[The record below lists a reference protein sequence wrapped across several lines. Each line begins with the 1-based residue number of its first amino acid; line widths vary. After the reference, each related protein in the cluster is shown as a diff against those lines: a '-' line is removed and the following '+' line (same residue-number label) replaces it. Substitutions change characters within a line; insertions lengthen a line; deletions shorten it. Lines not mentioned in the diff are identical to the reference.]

1 MSKKKTKLVP
11 PEENPPF
18 RALLD
23 QAQELLGNDKYA
35 QAEQIA
41 SEVLVHLNEIDTQPS
56 SDKAYALCILGRSC
70 WCTYRY
76 DESLT
81 HCLNA
86 AAAAEAVSDPRLQC
100 RALCAIADIHGH
112 RDDYITALQLTE
124 HALAL
129 ADQSRDKKEQCRA
142 LGAVGF
148 VHEALNDYPRALEH
162 YTRLLAMAQ
171 EIGERRREAT
181 ALTGIGLVHSV
192 LADYPRA
199 IDFGLRALALYE
211 EIDSK
216 WDVVVALGSLAN
228 TFHGIADYPRA
239 LDYNIRALAVVEDIG
254 DKLGTGRALANIGCL
269 FADIGDYPR
278 SFDYLARALALNE
291 EVGDKTGTSMSLG
304 DIGLS
309 YLETGDLPRAF
320 EYLNRA
326 LKLSEEIG
334 ERRTTVHWLMA
345 LAKTQHKMGDLEG
358 AHRGFL
364 NVLHQFREILE
375 TSEGVAVALI
385 ELGRVSIEQAKQE
398 EALQWLEEA
407 QRVANQTGEKQL
419 ASDAHREMSGLF
431 AKNGDMASAYEHIMK
446 HNAIEKEIHTE
457 ELKKRIDL
465 FNMRVA
471 VSEIEHGVEVQKL
484 RIEHMEHDLANSAI
498 QLSAQTDLLD
508 HFRNDLRQIFREMDE
523 PIAAMKRIKEKL
535 KELPYVEINW
545 EKFEAQFIA
554 VHPDF
559 KAKLEAK
566 YPTLTPQEVRMCSL
580 VRVGLRN
587 PEIAKLLCLSE
598 RTLENHRFNIRK
610 KFSIK
615 TERSLHDFLSKS
627 I

>member
-1 MSKKKTKLVP
+1 MTKKKTKLVP
-11 PEENPPF
+11 AEESLPF
-18 RALLD
+18 RVLLD
-23 QAQELLGNDKYA
+23 TAQEHLRKDEPA
-35 QAEQIA
+35 QAESLA
-41 SEVLVHLNEIDTQPS
+41 ADVLEQMNMIDSQPS
-56 SDKAYALCILGRSC
+56 SDKAYALCIIGHAY
-70 WCTYRY
+70 WCTFQYE
-76 DESLT
+76 ESLSYYIR
-81 HCLNA
+81 A
-86 AAAAEAVSDPRLQC
+86 AAMAEEVSNPALQC
-100 RALCAIADIHGH
+100 RALVGIADIHENQN
-112 RDDYITALQLTE
+112 DYKTALHVAEQ
-124 HALAL
+124 ALAL
-129 ADQSRDKKEQCRA
+129 ADLAKDKKEQCRA
-142 LGAVGF
+142 LGSVG
-148 VHEALNDYPRALEH
+148 LMNDLLDNNHRALEM
-162 YTRLLAMAQ
+162 YTRTLAIAQ
-171 EIGERRREAT
+171 EIGDRRREAA
-181 ALTGIGLVHSV
+181 ALTDLGVVHAK
-192 LADYPRA
+192 LANYSLSL
-199 IDFGLRALALYE
+199 DFSNRALALYNE
-211 EIDSK
+211 TGGKRDI
-216 WDVVVALGSLAN
+216 AIILGSLGN
-228 TFHGIADYPRA
+228 TFHYLADYPRA
-239 LDYNIRALAVVEDIG
+239 LDYYIRALAVVEELG
-254 DKLGTGRALANIGCL
+254 DKRGIGRGLTNIGAL
-269 FADIGDYPR
+269 YTDIRDYPR
-278 SFDYLARALALNE
+278 SLDYLIRAVALNE
-291 EVGDKTGTSMSLG
+291 EVGDKSGASMSLG
-304 DIGLS
+304 NIGLS
-309 YLETGDLPRAF
+309 YLETGDLPHAL
-320 EYLNRA
+320 EYLHRA

-334 ERRTTVHWLMA
+334 ERRTTVHWLMS
-345 LAKTQHKMGDLEG
+345 LAKTQHKMGDLEE

-364 NVLHQFREILE
+364 DAIQQLRETLG
-375 TSEGVAVALI
+375 SNEGVAVALI
-385 ELGRVSIEQAKQE
+385 ELGRVSIEQEKPE

-407 QRVANQTGEKQL
+407 QRVSNQTGEKQL

-431 AKNGDMASAYEHIMK
+431 ARNGDMTSAYEHIMK

-457 ELKKRIDL
+457 ELQKRVDI

-471 VSEIEHGVEVQKL
+471 ISEIEHGVEVQKL

-615 TERSLHDFLSKS
+615 TEQSLHDFLTKS